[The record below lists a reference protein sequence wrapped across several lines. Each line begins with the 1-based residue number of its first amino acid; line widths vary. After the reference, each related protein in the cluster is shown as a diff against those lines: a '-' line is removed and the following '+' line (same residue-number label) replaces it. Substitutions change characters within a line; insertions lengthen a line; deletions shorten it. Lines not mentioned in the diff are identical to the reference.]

1 MSVRTVLQEKE
12 LFLRQLR
19 QMDLHD
25 PMIRAAAA
33 ENVKVLLKLKIYAAY
48 TVHVERT
55 YVLLLMYCR
64 THAVLKTKYKLMSVR
79 CTIACETC
87 TRMHK
92 SVHYC
97 ALCIAKL
104 RDEQLRVDS
113 VADWIDLACVL
124 QHVCYYF
131 SGPQSLVHVVS

>member
-1 MSVRTVLQEKE
+1 MYVRTVLQEKE

-33 ENVKVLLKLKIYAAY
+33 ENVKVLLKIYAAY

-79 CTIACETC
+79 CTTACETC
-87 TRMHK
+87 TRLHK
-92 SVHYC
+92 SVHYYAFC
-97 ALCIAKL
+97 LAKL
-104 RDEQLRVDS
+104 RDELLVDS

-124 QHVCYYF
+124 QHVCYCY
-131 SGPQSLVHVVS
+131 SGPQLLVHVESSV